1 MHVTGIIRR
10 PHQSK
15 IVIGFVTGIVIGV
28 MVISVVVII
37 LIERVEIAY
46 KKICGRSSLPEGIVR
61 GVVFYNI
68 IVSGFIIE
76 IVIGFVVIVVIV
88 IIILKWVGIARKKN
102 CGRSSL
108 PEGMVGGGCFWLIE
122 NAVVPPRLP

>member
-1 MHVTGIIRR
+1 MHVIGVIRR
-10 PHQSK
+10 PHQSE

-76 IVIGFVVIVVIV
+76 IVIGFVVIIDLCLVFDHHWFLIRLLP
-88 IIILKWVGIARKKN
+88 IGMLFILGVY
-102 CGRSSL
+102 
-108 PEGMVGGGCFWLIE
+108 LIC
-122 NAVVPPRLP
+122 NSN